1 MEEFKC
7 DEKLCA
13 VCGHDC
19 SHAHGNK
26 RAETKPVT
34 VEEMG
39 ARREAR
45 AARQAELCGE
55 HGLPVVSF
63 TMNIAGPVK
72 YSPAIETCFN
82 VGLEELSKA
91 LSRFNAKLVHE
102 EYHIAHT
109 GCEALLVYKGV
120 NARLIKAVAV
130 KTEEATAFGR
140 LFDIDVIEEGRKLER
155 PHPRKCLICSKPASD
170 CARNRTH
177 SVEELTR
184 AAAALLREATAYSA
198 SAAAYGALIDEVM
211 TTPKPGLVDRVN
223 NGANTDMD
231 IPLFEKSA
239 ETLAPYFYSMAYLAA
254 DADAPESGHGEGCE
268 EDDGVNC
275 ADCPSHETCGLEHG
289 ASLMTKLTILGVD
302 AEAAMKRATGGVN
315 THKGAIFCMGL
326 IASAYARLTSLG
338 KDRGPLDIIE
348 ETKRL
353 AAQRPDP
360 GRGTNGYFARREH
373 ASEIPE
379 GKPFG
384 ADAEARAGFPA
395 AMNAYRRILG
405 YRLMELDDNSAYA
418 LALIGIMAEL
428 YDTNAYARAGSE
440 GAEFV
445 RRRAKEI
452 MEMPLSK
459 RLPEAAV
466 FDRELIERNIN
477 CGGAADMLAAAI
489 FIDKLNAYTES
500 RGASYEHK
508 HEHEHNA

>member
-19 SHAHGNK
+19 AHAHK
-26 RAETKPVT
+26 KEAVASLPVT

-39 ARREAR
+39 QRREAR
-45 AARQAELCGE
+45 AARQAELIKE

-82 VGLEELSKA
+82 VGLEELTRG
-91 LSRFNAKLVHE
+91 LMRFNAKLVHE

-109 GCEALLVYKGV
+109 GCEALLVFKGV
-120 NARLIKAVAV
+120 NARLLKAVAV
-130 KTEEATAFGR
+130 KTEEATAFAR
-140 LFDIDVIEEGRKLER
+140 LFDIDVIDKAGKLER
-155 PHPRKCLICSKPASD
+155 PHPRKCLICGKNAAE

-177 SVEELTR
+177 SVEELTH
-184 AAAALLREATAYSA
+184 ATASLLREAIAYSA
-198 SAAAYGALIDEVM
+198 STAAYGALIDEVM
-211 TTPKPGLVDRVN
+211 TTPKPGLVDGVN

-231 IPLFEKSA
+231 TPLFEKSA
-239 ETLAPYFYSMAYLAA
+239 GALAPYFYSMAYLAA
-254 DADAPESGHGEGCE
+254 DTSAPESGHGEGCA
-268 EDDGVNC
+268 EDDKTNC
-275 ADCPSHETCGLEHG
+275 ADCPSHESCRLEHG

-302 AEAAMKRATGGVN
+302 AEAAMKKATGGVN
-315 THKGAIFCMGL
+315 THKGAIFCLGL

-338 KDRGPLDIIE
+338 KERKPLDIIE

-360 GRGTNGYFARREH
+360 GRGTNGYFARQEH
-373 ASEIPE
+373 MGEVPE
-379 GKPFG
+379 NKPFG

-395 AMNAYRRILG
+395 AVNAYRRILG
-405 YRLMELDDNSAYA
+405 YRLMGFDDNSCFA
-418 LALIGIMAEL
+418 LALIGVMAEL
-428 YDTNAYARAGSE
+428 YDTNAYKRAGSE

-445 RRRAKEI
+445 RRRASEI

-466 FDRELIERNIN
+466 FDRELIERNVN

-489 FIDKLNAYTES
+489 FLDKLNAYTET
-500 RGASYEHK
+500 RGGGYEH
-508 HEHEHNA
+508 HHDHGENA